1 MLLVHPVIELGRF
14 VPALLGLFLA
24 SGGSIRG
31 LRAGAIAGGVVIL
44 LGVMRWVTT
53 RFRITPE
60 QIQLRRGLLRRS
72 TVAAPMDR
80 VRTVDVTAHLLHRV
94 LGLAKVEIGTG
105 ISERKGRDRLVL
117 DGLGADAAGR
127 LRAELLHRGQQHSA
141 VDAESSAASVDQQ
154 IVRLNPAWVRY
165 APFTLS
171 GAITGLALAGFAWR
185 IGNEAHLDPSRVGPL
200 RAIGDQLRRTSIALD
215 VGAITIAV
223 LVFVAIASTAGY
235 VLAFWNFRLTR
246 HSGGT
251 LHVTRGLI
259 TSRATSIERRRLLGA
274 EISEALLLRSVGAA
288 RCLAIATGLR
298 GGPSA
303 ERGNGLLLPP
313 APRAEAIRVAAD
325 VLETAAPFTGALV
338 AHGAAART
346 RRLVRALIAAFALIF
361 CVGGAAAEA
370 GAHKA
375 VLGLPAQAAVS
386 GLAVMALVYA
396 VGHLSGAHINP
407 AVTIAFTVTRHFPPR
422 EAASYIAAQLTGAAT
437 AGLVLLAA
445 WPDKPGHLGANVAS
459 VATGTAL
466 LYETLLAALL
476 MFVILAVATDTRA
489 AGASMNPARS
499 FGPALASGTW
509 THFWIYV
516 VGPVAGATGGALAY
530 QFIRTPR
537 VAAPS

>member
-346 RRLVRALIAAFALIF
+346 RRLVRALIAAFALSAL
-361 CVGGAAAEA
+361 VSVAGLLSDSSRYTWLASLALLGGAVPLGLDRYRSLGHALVDGYVVASFGSLARRRSALSCAGIIGWNFTSTLFQRRVGLTTLTLTTAAGKQRYAIHDIAEA
-370 GAHKA
+370 
-375 VLGLPAQAAVS
+375 AAV
-386 GLAVMALVYA
+386 GFAEQAV
-396 VGHLSGAHINP
+396 P
-407 AVTIAFTVTRHFPPR
+407 
-422 EAASYIAAQLTGAAT
+422 
-437 AGLVLLAA
+437 GLV
-445 WPDKPGHLGANVAS
+445 G
-459 VATGTAL
+459 
-466 LYETLLAALL
+466 
-476 MFVILAVATDTRA
+476 
-489 AGASMNPARS
+489 
-499 FGPALASGTW
+499 
-509 THFWIYV
+509 
-516 VGPVAGATGGALAY
+516 
-530 QFIRTPR
+530 QFRERP
-537 VAAPS
+537 